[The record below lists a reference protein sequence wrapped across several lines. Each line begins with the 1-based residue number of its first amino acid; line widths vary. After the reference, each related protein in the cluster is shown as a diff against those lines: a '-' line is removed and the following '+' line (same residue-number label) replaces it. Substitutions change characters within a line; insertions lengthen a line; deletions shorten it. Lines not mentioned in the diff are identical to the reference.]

1 MNHFSQILIRPIV
14 TEKMTS
20 LQESQNKYAFEVPT
34 EVNKIEIKKA
44 VEEKFKVKVLKVAV
58 SNRKGKAKQMTVKSN
73 GKTIRTQGKKAS
85 FKKALVTLVSGDVID
100 YVNSGTES

>member
-1 MNHFSQILIRPIV
+1 M

-20 LQESQNKYAFEVPT
+20 LQETENKYAFEVPVD
-34 EVNKIEIKKA
+34 VNKIEIKKA

-73 GKTIRTQGKKAS
+73 GRTIRTNGYTKLKKRAI
-85 FKKALVTLVSGDVID
+85 VTLVEGYNID
-100 YVNSGTES
+100 LFSV

>member
-1 MNHFSQILIRPIV
+1 V

-20 LQESQNKYAFEVPT
+20 LQESQNKYAFEVPV

-73 GKTIRTQGKKAS
+73 GKTIRTNGYTKLKKRAI
-85 FKKALVTLVSGDVID
+85 VTLVEGYNID
-100 YVNSGTES
+100 LFSV

>member
-1 MNHFSQILIRPIV
+1 
-14 TEKMTS
+14 MTS
-20 LQESQNKYAFEVPT
+20 LQESQNKYAFEVPL

-73 GKTIRTQGKKAS
+73 GRTIRTNGYTKLKKRAI
-85 FKKALVTLVSGDVID
+85 VTLVEGYNID
-100 YVNSGTES
+100 LFSV

>member
-1 MNHFSQILIRPIV
+1 M

-20 LQESQNKYAFEVPT
+20 LQESQNKYAFEVPL

-73 GKTIRTQGKKAS
+73 GRTIRTNGYTKLKKR
-85 FKKALVTLVSGDVID
+85 ALVTLVEGYNID
-100 YVNSGTES
+100 LFGV

>member
-1 MNHFSQILIRPIV
+1 M

-20 LQESQNKYAFEVPT
+20 LQESENKYAFEVPL

-73 GKTIRTQGKKAS
+73 GRTIRTNGYTKLKKRAI
-85 FKKALVTLVSGDVID
+85 VTLVEGYNID
-100 YVNSGTES
+100 LFGV